1 MPGYFLGC
9 RMGAGIGNWVLLPHS
24 PPSAAQYSLGTTSFQ
39 PWQHVLPVTFAAFH
53 CGNFKAH
60 SVVFPWHQL
69 NPSVHSSKDITLKE
83 GIKHFITE
91 YQNKLHWL
99 FNFSYLCLFFFFL
112 RDKETATFPASVVL
126 HFFPKRSFS
135 QNIAVNSTVNMT
147 NNHLKSGLLF
157 YKRHT
162 Y

>member
-1 MPGYFLGC
+1 MPGYLGC

-99 FNFSYLCLFFFFL
+99 FNFSYLCLFFFFK
-112 RDKETATFPASVVL
+112 RQGNSNISSFSSPAL
-126 HFFPKRSFS
+126 FPKKKFQPKYCS
-135 QNIAVNSTVNMT
+135 QLYSK
-147 NNHLKSGLLF
+147 HDK
-157 YKRHT
+157 
-162 Y
+162 